1 MVNITKSKSLR
12 AIADMIKQKG
22 IEKKDILSFF
32 QNTEGDY
39 IIMYDYNEPKNG
51 KQA

>member
-1 MVNITKSKSLR
+1 MVNITRSKSLR

-22 IEKKDILSFF
+22 IGKKDIMSFF

-39 IIMYDYNEPKNG
+39 IIMYDYNEPKDG